1 MSRSTRLVAVLVGL
15 AAGAALLSLLRP
27 SPVPV
32 SVAEVARGPFVE
44 SVEDE
49 GRTQLREPF
58 SVAAPIDG
66 YLRRVALEPGDAVA
80 AGEVLFELE
89 PLPVPALDVRSRG
102 QLDEDLAGA
111 RARVAATEA
120 QLQARRTELEL
131 ARLEEARSEPLHR
144 RALISSEER
153 DRRRAEREAAEAALQ
168 GAEHLVEVARF
179 ELAAL
184 RWIGEA
190 AAGARAPADA
200 PVLAVRA
207 PAAGVV
213 TRRHRQSEGPV
224 AAGTAVL
231 ELGDLGE
238 LEVVVDLLSMDA
250 VRVRP
255 GMRVV
260 LTRWGGGAALE
271 GRVRRVEPAGYETVS
286 ALGVEE
292 QRVTVRVEVLTPRE
306 AWRALGDGYRVEA
319 SFVLWEGAD
328 VLQVP
333 TGALYRA
340 GEGWAVFVV
349 AGGRVR
355 ERVVTLGRQA
365 GLAAEIRAGLQAG
378 ERVVV
383 HPGDRLR
390 DGLRVVFEGGAS
402 P

>member
-1 MSRSTRLVAVLVGL
+1 M
-15 AAGAALLSLLRP
+15 
-27 SPVPV
+27 
-32 SVAEVARGPFVE
+32 
-44 SVEDE
+44 
-49 GRTQLREPF
+49 
-58 SVAAPIDG
+58 
-66 YLRRVALEPGDAVA
+66 
-80 AGEVLFELE
+80 
-89 PLPVPALDVRSRG
+89 
-102 QLDEDLAGA
+102 
-111 RARVAATEA
+111 
-120 QLQARRTELEL
+120 
-131 ARLEEARSEPLHR
+131 
-144 RALISSEER
+144 
-153 DRRRAEREAAEAALQ
+153 
-168 GAEHLVEVARF
+168 
-179 ELAAL
+179 
-184 RWIGEA
+184 
-190 AAGARAPADA
+190 
-200 PVLAVRA
+200 
-207 PAAGVV
+207 
-213 TRRHRQSEGPV
+213 
-224 AAGTAVL
+224 
-231 ELGDLGE
+231 
-238 LEVVVDLLSMDA
+238 
-250 VRVRP
+250 
-255 GMRVV
+255 
-260 LTRWGGGAALE
+260 E

>member
-15 AAGAALLSLLRP
+15 AVGVALLSLLRP

-32 SVAEVARGPFVE
+32 SVAEAWRGPFVE

-49 GRTQLREPF
+49 GRTQLRDPY

-89 PLPVPALDVRSRG
+89 PLPVPALDARSLG
-102 QLDEDLAGA
+102 QLGEDLAGA

-120 QLQARRTELEL
+120 ELQARRTDLEL
-131 ARLEEARSEPLHR
+131 ARLEAARSEPLHR
-144 RALISSEER
+144 RDLMSSEER
-153 DRRRAEREAAEAALQ
+153 DRRRAQREAAEAALQ
-168 GAEHLVEVARF
+168 AAGHLVEVARF

-184 RWIGEA
+184 RAIAETS
-190 AAGARAPADA
+190 AGARPPGDA

-207 PAAGVV
+207 PLAGVV
-213 TRRHRQSEGPV
+213 TRRYRQSEGPV

-231 ELGDLGE
+231 ELGDLDE

-271 GRVRRVEPAGYETVS
+271 GRVRRVEPAGYEAVS

-292 QRVTVRVEVLTPRE
+292 QRVAVRVEVLTPRE
-306 AWRALGDGYRVEA
+306 AWGALGDGYRVEA
-319 SFVLWEGAD
+319 SFVLWEAGD

-355 ERVVTLGRQA
+355 ERAVTLGRQA

-390 DGLRVVFEGGAS
+390 DGLRVVFEEGLS
-402 P
+402 R